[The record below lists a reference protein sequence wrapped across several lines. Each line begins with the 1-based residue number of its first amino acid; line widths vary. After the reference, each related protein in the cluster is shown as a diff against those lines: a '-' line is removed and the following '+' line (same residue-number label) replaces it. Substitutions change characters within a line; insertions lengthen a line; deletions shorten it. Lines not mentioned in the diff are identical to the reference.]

1 MKAIVFDNELRFVED
16 CPMPEPHN
24 NEALIRI
31 LMAGICSTDVEIT
44 KGYMGFKG
52 VIGHEFVGVVEK
64 INSKDQRLVGKRVVG
79 EINCGCG
86 VCKYCKEGAKNHCP
100 DRKVIGIFNKDGAF
114 AEYITL
120 PLENLHEVPETIS
133 DDEAIFTEPLAAA
146 FEITKQVQIKPE
158 DKILVLGDG
167 KLGLLISFVLRLYN
181 SGLTLVGKHE
191 EKLKIAREQNINT
204 ALPDNLQIKKD
215 YDIVID
221 ATGSADG
228 FEMALKL
235 VKPRGVV
242 VLKST
247 VAEGRPINLAPVVI
261 DEITVIGSRCG
272 PFEPALEALSKR
284 LINIRP
290 LITEIFPFSKA
301 KIAFDR
307 TMEKGSLK
315 IIIDFR

>member
-1 MKAIVFDNELRFVED
+1 MKAVVFDNELRFVED
-16 CPMPEPHN
+16 YPMPEPHN

-31 LMAGICSTDVEIT
+31 LMAGICSTDIEIT

-64 INSKDQRLVGKRVVG
+64 INSRDQRLAGKRVVG

-86 VCKYCKEGAKNHCP
+86 VCKYCKEGLKNHCP
-100 DRKVIGIFNKDGAF
+100 NRKVIGIFNKDGAF

-120 PLENLHEVPETIS
+120 PLENLYEAPENIS
-133 DDEAIFTEPLAAA
+133 DDEAVFTEPAAAA
-146 FEITKQVQIKPE
+146 FEITKQIQIKPA

-181 SGLTLVGKHE
+181 SGLTLVGKYE
-191 EKLKIAREQNINT
+191 EKLKIARGQNIKT
-204 ALPDNLQIKKD
+204 ALLDNLQTKKD
-215 YDIVID
+215 YDIVVD
-221 ATGSADG
+221 AAGSAVG
-228 FEMALKL
+228 FETALKL
-235 VKPRGVV
+235 VRPGGIV

-247 VAEGRPINLAPVVI
+247 VAEWGPINLAPVVI

-284 LINIRP
+284 LINVRP

-307 TMEKGSLK
+307 AIEKGSLK